1 MEDPSNPDGAA
12 CGAADEDPPD
22 QPRTP
27 RFEVD
32 PDSPFAD
39 VLSVYTAC
47 DRAHF
52 DAMRTTAG
60 LFLDEVIEHL
70 RLLNPRPDEPYAHAS
85 FIDTAHRYELPESD
99 GSEQPANSVV
109 TDEAEPSKNGGL
121 TDGPSDALTDGPTDA
136 PADGPTDET
145 EAIADPTEPAHLPGF
160 PRFRPDST
168 FYNWVHMYSH
178 TEDLAEFAAVLGAT
192 TTRTYSHVTA
202 SMILVHGLP
211 QFYQRCLDGEFT
223 MEHVNVATRLCQ
235 DVRFSLLPNIDDYLA
250 DRRADIT
257 PETFSKS
264 LGTRINAIQPEP
276 DRTKTAHEKRRV
288 SITTYPDGTASVS
301 LFGPSADLQAYYLRI
316 EAFAKAIRNG
326 NTACFADQ
334 LPEGAV
340 IEDDRA
346 IDALMFDIAT
356 CTRPQV
362 RIEVRTE
369 DAETGATTTREIP
382 LDLDHVRS
390 VDDIDDSIA
399 EAVDA
404 AVTGTGADD
413 SGTGTDDSGAGVG
426 VADGGADVG
435 GLGIVADA
443 EGIVAEDY
451 ELAAGSDV
459 DRDEQGRVRVAVMLS
474 MPTGPYWFGLQAKMI
489 TTVPCMTLLGQSDLP
504 GAFPDGSPI
513 PAETARAI
521 AGQCSTWTRILTD
534 PATGTPI
541 DARAKSYYIPQS
553 VRQTLVTKW
562 QRCTMPGCRRRA
574 ETSEVD
580 HIIPYNHDDPSMGG
594 LTVFGNLHPL
604 CKKDHQAKTDGKY
617 SVSMDENGVLEY
629 RFAHGIRAKVAAGD
643 NPVNIENA
651 RLLDEAA
658 RRMSGSAGSDSG
670 SRADADS
677 DGDAAS
683 CSDGDA
689 APPAPQPGEIRYAE
703 ECPGPEGSVGSP
715 GWVSSPELSPWLL
728 ECTDRESEC
737 DPSTTWTSAQNKSP
751 GNPENPDAEK
761 SDRPNS
767 SPQNS
772 APGNSGSPN
781 TGPRKSGLRNSG
793 AQNTVPRKSRSR
805 KSGSRYSDTQNS
817 DSRDPKARRW
827 VWDSGEPPPF

>member
-12 CGAADEDPPD
+12 CDAAGGDQPN

-27 RFEVD
+27 RFDVD

-39 VLSVYTAC
+39 ALSVYTAC

-85 FIDTAHRYELPESD
+85 FIDTAHRYEVPESD
-99 GSEQPANSVV
+99 ELEGPSNSGASAEAVTDEGESANSDVR
-109 TDEAEPSKNGGL
+109 TDEAESSN
-121 TDGPSDALTDGPTDA
+121 ADGPTDA
-136 PADGPTDET
+136 SPDEAAVGAAGEAAVSAAGLGGAGLGADSP
-145 EAIADPTEPAHLPGF
+145 EPEHLPGF

-178 TEDLAEFAAVLGAT
+178 TEDLAEFATVLGAT
-192 TTRTYSHVTA
+192 TSRTYSHVTA

-223 MEHVNVATRLCQ
+223 IEHVNVATRLCQ
-235 DVRFSLLPNIDDYLA
+235 DVRFALLPNIDDYLA
-250 DRRADIT
+250 GRRADIT
-257 PETFSKS
+257 PETFAKS

-301 LFGPSADLQAYYLRI
+301 LVGPSADLQAYYLRI

-340 IEDDRA
+340 IDDDRA

-362 RIEVRTE
+362 RIEVLAE
-369 DAETGATTTREIP
+369 DTETGATTTRQIP
-382 LDLDHVRS
+382 LDLEHVRS

-399 EAVDA
+399 EAVDTA
-404 AVTGTGADD
+404 TSIPAGKSTASVGGGTGDGAEDD
-413 SGTGTDDSGAGVG
+413 ARAG
-426 VADGGADVG
+426 ADGLRAD
-435 GLGIVADA
+435 GLPHDGSGRLA
-443 EGIVAEDY
+443 ESDGIVAEDY
-451 ELAAGSDV
+451 ELDSGSVV
-459 DRDEQGRVRVAVMLS
+459 DRDEQGRSRIKVLVS

-504 GAFPDGSPI
+504 GAFSDGSPI

-541 DARAKSYYIPQS
+541 DAKAKSYYIPQS

-574 ETSEVD
+574 ESSEVD
-580 HIIPYNHDDPSMGG
+580 HIIPYNHDDPATGG

-629 RFAHGIRAKVAAGD
+629 RFPHGIRATVAAGD

-651 RLLDEAA
+651 RLMGDAA
-658 RRMSGSAGSDSG
+658 RLMGDGAQSVSGNVGDAPATDDGAGTFSERGSNTGGDGGSERDSG
-670 SRADADS
+670 SHSDAVTPVPEP
-677 DGDAAS
+677 GD
-683 CSDGDA
+683 
-689 APPAPQPGEIRYAE
+689 IMFAE

-715 GWVSSPELSPWLL
+715 GWVSAPEISPWLL
-728 ECTDRESEC
+728 RCREGEDSD
-737 DPSTTWTSAQNKSP
+737 DPTMAHTNSQERNSRNPGPKNPGARKS
-751 GNPENPDAEK
+751 N
-761 SDRPNS
+761 
-767 SPQNS
+767 PQNS
-772 APGNSGSPN
+772 
-781 TGPRKSGLRNSG
+781 K
-793 AQNTVPRKSRSR
+793 V
-805 KSGSRYSDTQNS
+805 
-817 DSRDPKARRW
+817 RRW
-827 VWDSGEPPPF
+827 VWDNGEPPPF